1 MQNLAIL
8 VGLLVLAA
16 LAINHVNSKYEK
28 KKSSDDGPSADDL
41 LEQAWDDFGGD
52 EPTPLARRRVDRL
65 AAAVK
70 ISALTHKSAVLR
82 YAVMAARAE
91 RHDLLPL
98 LAERAEELD
107 AGCGETRTLQ
117 ALSEALTGSDPD
129 RAMEAIANA
138 QSAVAG
144 CSKCSS
150 SIESQLLAQEL
161 ALAADAL
168 EDRFAR
174 EGGTAQPAAT
184 TVSSAH
190 GTLTVRRFASS

>member
-16 LAINHVNSKYEK
+16 FAIHHVNSSYEK
-28 KKSSDDGPSADDL
+28 KRSKDEGPSSDDLID
-41 LEQAWDDFGGD
+41 QAWDDFGGD
-52 EPTPLARRRVDRL
+52 EPAPLARRRVDRL
-65 AAAVK
+65 ATSVK

-82 YAVMAARAE
+82 YAVMASRAE

-98 LAERAEELD
+98 LAERAEALD
-107 AGCGETRTLQ
+107 AGCGETRTLR
-117 ALSEALTGSDPD
+117 ALSEALTGSDPQQ
-129 RAMEAIANA
+129 ALEAITNA

-161 ALAADAL
+161 AVAADTL
-168 EDRFAR
+168 EDRFAQEGTNR
-174 EGGTAQPAAT
+174 EPAAT
-184 TVSSAH
+184 TVNSAH
-190 GTLTVRRFASS
+190 GSLTVRKFASG